1 MIAASLTTL
10 DQVFKELPMTKNQAT
25 INDADPKTRKVPIQE
40 RSVLVGDLIVVNGHA
55 VNRALLKRRFAEGG
69 YQAQETPHFLLF
81 TRETAPKTI
90 LVHWFAPEEFNTN
103 ISHHL
108 AHGSRKFGRNSKI
121 LIH

>member
-1 MIAASLTTL
+1 
-10 DQVFKELPMTKNQAT
+10 MTKNQAT

-90 LVHWFAPEEFNTN
+90 LCSLVRTRRIQYEYFTPSCTRTKTMWHYHKQST
-103 ISHHL
+103 
-108 AHGSRKFGRNSKI
+108 FG
-121 LIH
+121 